1 MTATSIPARALYH
14 HMGEPAPSPDI
25 IDFFEE
31 RNRLYKEID
40 KSTRRYKIEKKIRRA
55 NALDNHPRS
64 LFDRLEGLLYSLLS
78 AAALVS
84 VLWALAGLADFSS
97 SPAQRIGSSPSGIFL
112 PAISGA
118 PASSITFL
126 ESTPLGLRSGKNSG
140 YDANQ
145 RTPAQP

>member
-1 MTATSIPARALYH
+1 MTATSSPARPLYH

-55 NALDNHPRS
+55 TALEDHPRS
-64 LFDRLEGLLYSLLS
+64 LFDRLEGLLYSLLL

-84 VLWALAGLADFSS
+84 ILWALAGLADFSS
-97 SPAQRIGSSPSGIFL
+97 APSQRIGSSQSGIVL

-118 PASSITFL
+118 SATSTTFRASS
-126 ESTPLGLRSGKNSG
+126 PPGMRSRTDWGSG
-140 YDANQ
+140 AN
-145 RTPAQP
+145 

>member
-1 MTATSIPARALYH
+1 
-14 HMGEPAPSPDI
+14 MGEPASSDL

-55 NALDNHPRS
+55 TALENHPRS

-84 VLWALAGLADFSS
+84 LLWALAGLADFSS
-97 SPAQRIGSSPSGIFL
+97 SPAQRIGPSPSGSSAASTTFR
-112 PAISGA
+112 
-118 PASSITFL
+118 ASSLPEPRPRTNCG
-126 ESTPLGLRSGKNSG
+126 SS
-140 YDANQ
+140 AN
-145 RTPAQP
+145 